1 MRKQT
6 KYETALMYKHH
17 IHNAIIHIQARFRAF
32 STRLYFRRA
41 KHVLGRSSGTLV
53 DARRRTTIM
62 NKSRK
67 ESTNASAD
75 DLQRLLLAVALGN
88 DNNDEGDTVSDS
100 NKADRIRALIT
111 QQAALASQTTSQ
123 AASQTTSIE
132 DQQEKQSKALEDRIT
147 YDIHQRRVLNRQM
160 HLSHMTE
167 SYSKLHLVSV
177 YVYSSICLYICI
189 C

>member
-6 KYETALMYKHH
+6 KYETALIYKHH
-17 IHNAIIHIQARFRAF
+17 IYNAIIHIQARFRAF

-67 ESTNASAD
+67 EGKNASAD
-75 DLQRLLLAVALGN
+75 DLQQLLLAVALGN
-88 DNNDEGDTVSDS
+88 TNDEGDTVSDS
-100 NKADRIRALIT
+100 VKADRIRTLIS
-111 QQAALASQTTSQ
+111 QQAALASQATSQ
-123 AASQTTSIE
+123 AASTE
-132 DQQEKQSKALEDRIT
+132 DEQKRQSKALEDRIT

-160 HLSHMTE
+160 HLSNMTE

-177 YVYSSICLYICI
+177 YVNANVYVCI